1 MASGN
6 VCWGIELGAGAIK
19 AIKIERRGEEL
30 KVLDFAVV
38 PHKRVLSTPDLDQ
51 NDAMRV
57 ALGTLVSQHDLTGA
71 RIAVSVPGHAAF
83 ARFAKLPPV
92 DRKKIPDIVKFEAV
106 QQIPF
111 PIEQVEWDYQTF
123 QSPDSPEV
131 EVGIFA
137 MTRERVMQQLAQWQD
152 VGITPSYVNLSPVA
166 AYNAL
171 AWDWQFTEKTPGTVI
186 LDIGTTS
193 ADLIVCEAGR
203 VWMRTFQL
211 GGHRFTQAL
220 VDTFKLTYLKAE
232 KLKREAEQSKHAR
245 HVFQAMRPIF
255 GDLAQEVQR
264 SLQYY
269 QQLHRDANLTRLIG
283 LGSTFQLPGL
293 RKYLAQ
299 QLQLE
304 VVRPEGYNRITFD
317 GPRAGELQAAS
328 LNLATA
334 YGMAL
339 QGVGL
344 ETIEANL
351 MPTSVVRAA
360 LWKRKRPWF
369 AAAAAVTLVAGAAG
383 FARYTYGKLAVVN
396 KPIDPVVQRVQAQVG
411 SLKRQ
416 WQQVEG
422 ENAITDARAAN
433 ALQLLLHR
441 DYMGFITRDVGELLA
456 TAQAAAVQRS
466 QGQAPPMG
474 GVRFVSFSALFEPP
488 RRPMGDEGFGGSP
501 MGGSG
506 DDEGK
511 RTLTAR
517 LIITTTLPDTGAFMQ
532 STFVDWLLRNAER
545 PGVPYT
551 IRYERLALQSV
562 AAIEGDD
569 AADPMG
575 ISRPGAPG
583 TGIAGD
589 RGPGRTPGG
598 MMGTGS
604 GGRPSGFGS
613 GGAGGVGGTGDLDQL
628 APMPAPPPNAPPGTN
643 ISTYELIWTITIKP
657 PSENNEDDNNR
668 LD

>member
-19 AIKIERRGEEL
+19 AIKSERRGEEL
-30 KVLDFAVV
+30 KS
-38 PHKRVLSTPDLDQ
+38 STSPSYRTNESSQ
-51 NDAMRV
+51 RQTSTRTTPCV

-106 QQIPF
+106 SRSHSPSNRSSGTTRHSRA
-111 PIEQVEWDYQTF
+111 QT
-123 QSPDSPEV
+123 PRGRGRHLRHD
-131 EVGIFA
+131 A
-137 MTRERVMQQLAQWQD
+137 RTRHAAAAQWQD

-351 MPTSVVRAA
+351 MPTSVVRNAV
-360 LWKRKRPWF
+360 WKRKRPWF

-383 FARYTYGKLAVVN
+383 FARYAYGKLAVVN

-488 RRPMGDEGFGGSP
+488 RRPMGDEGFGASP

-517 LIITTTLPDTGAFMQ
+517 LIITTTLPDTGTFMQ

-575 ISRPGAPG
+575 ISRPGTPG

-598 MMGTGS
+598 TMGTGS

-628 APMPAPPPNAPPGTN
+628 APMPAPPPIAPPGTN